1 MASLCLKTASAG
13 GRGGTGS
20 PSSLI
25 PSECRILSADPA
37 RPVAM
42 SPRASPVGD
51 RLLGRVGRAPRYRR
65 TGGAMGQDA
74 AWRAPAA
81 DRTAGA
87 RARLPCGA
95 AEGVAPEFGLYLQ
108 GRPPPPMSWSSRWV
122 RWLDWWLPID
132 RADALDALLELLR
145 RAEAERVEVACSGGH
160 GRTGTAPACLAVLD
174 GVPNLLYEA

>member
-1 MASLCLKTASAG
+1 MR
-13 GRGGTGS
+13 GRG
-20 PSSLI
+20 
-25 PSECRILSADPA
+25 
-37 RPVAM
+37 
-42 SPRASPVGD
+42 
-51 RLLGRVGRAPRYRR
+51 
-65 TGGAMGQDA
+65 
-74 AWRAPAA
+74 
-81 DRTAGA
+81 
-87 RARLPCGA
+87 LPCGA